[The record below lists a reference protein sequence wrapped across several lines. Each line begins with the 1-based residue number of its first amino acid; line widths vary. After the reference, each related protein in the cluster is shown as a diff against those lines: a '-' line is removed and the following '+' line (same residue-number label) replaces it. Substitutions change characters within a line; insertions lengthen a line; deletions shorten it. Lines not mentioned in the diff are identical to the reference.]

1 MDKTFPNKD
10 VNDILATFTPETRNL
25 ALAVRT
31 LVLKMIPDITEQAD
45 VKARI
50 IGYGYGPKYVDSL
63 RDNANQSGSE
73 SGDGLRHGAA
83 GPKETS

>member
-50 IGYGYGPKYVDSL
+50 IG
-63 RDNANQSGSE
+63 
-73 SGDGLRHGAA
+73 
-83 GPKETS
+83 